1 VPRPKPKR
9 VYNAEERR
17 ALMLRRSELTAL
29 AQHPSWPV
37 LDTVLREKADRIKN
51 RIAVKAIGSG
61 IGTEEQAYERGFLM
75 GMSYALSVPENAEK
89 RLEDLFADDE
99 GEVASG

>member
-1 VPRPKPKR
+1 MPRPKPKR
-9 VYNAEERR
+9 VYTPDERR
-17 ALMLRRSELTAL
+17 ALMLRRAELTAL

-51 RIAVKAIGSG
+51 RIAVKAIGTG
-61 IGTEEQAYERGFLM
+61 IGAEEQAYERGFLM
-75 GMSYALSVPENAEK
+75 GMSYVLSVPENAEK
-89 RLEDLFADDE
+89 RLEDLFAEE

>member
-1 VPRPKPKR
+1 
-9 VYNAEERR
+9 
-17 ALMLRRSELTAL
+17 MLRRAELTAL

-37 LDTVLREKADRIKN
+37 LDIVLREKAERIKN
-51 RIAVKAIGSG
+51 RIAVKAIGVG
-61 IGTEEQAYERGFLM
+61 ISTEEQAYERGYLL
-75 GMSYALSVPENAEK
+75 GMNYVLSVPENAEK